1 MIQLHQNHNTNL
13 SPFLVFSMTV
23 PTIDYHYTAD
33 TIYTELLYDISSYFP
48 PSDRVPNWYHVYELE
63 SIHIEDHALTNID

>member
-1 MIQLHQNHNTNL
+1 MIELHQNQNMNL

-23 PTIDYHYTAD
+23 PTIDYHYTIN

-48 PSDRVPNWYHVYELE
+48 ASNRVPNWNHVYELE
-63 SIHIEDHALTNID
+63 SIHIEDHAPTNID